1 MDIFVKADNLQHRSY
16 CHKVVSANTVVAKA
30 TADVN
35 GDGSVNSFDAM
46 IVLKHAT
53 GYENVLK
60 SESNR
65 LNADVNGDGRINS
78 ADALTILR
86 IATGDINI

>member
-1 MDIFVKADNLQHRSY
+1 
-16 CHKVVSANTVVAKA
+16 
-30 TADVN
+30 
-35 GDGSVNSFDAM
+35 M

-53 GYENVLK
+53 GYENVLQ
-60 SESNR
+60 SEINR
-65 LNADVNGDGRINS
+65 LNADVNGDGQINS

>member
-1 MDIFVKADNLQHRSY
+1 
-16 CHKVVSANTVVAKA
+16 
-30 TADVN
+30 
-35 GDGSVNSFDAM
+35 M

-60 SESNR
+60 SEINR
-65 LNADVNGDGRINS
+65 LNADVNGDGQINS